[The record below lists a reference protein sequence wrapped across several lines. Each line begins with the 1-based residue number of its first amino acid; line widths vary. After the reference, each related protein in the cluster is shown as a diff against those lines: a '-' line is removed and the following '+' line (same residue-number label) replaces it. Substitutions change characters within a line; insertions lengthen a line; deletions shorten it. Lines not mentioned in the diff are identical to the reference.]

1 MQQQL
6 NASQQI
12 SGNMFRTT
20 KPKQEASLLRDN
32 AKNRVAILA
41 QMGGDNSNLMASQ
54 QFSKKSDKDSLSGTI
69 SHAKINDVGGTPS
82 NPEKVDD
89 LTKQISQ
96 LKQEERSRKKALWR
110 LQLMWFIEHPATQIV
125 MTIITVYSLFFDD
138 IRIIAFPKSADS
150 VFFGLTLF
158 SFIAYCLE
166 IILASIAIDG
176 YFNSFFFWLDVVS
189 TVTMLPDCGW
199 IWYPIMQQGSALL
212 ATGKTADIAKT
223 TRSSRVTRIIRII
236 RLMRLFRIVK
246 LYKQVKAAE
255 RQRLQAI
262 NEQRSETRILRK
274 KNNVLAQ
281 HMVKLQNKVT
291 PIIDQ
296 GGGTGGV
303 IERQES
309 VDSLDREMQEID
321 QSMSQPRI
329 VSASLEQSNI
339 SHVREASQSI

>member
-1 MQQQL
+1 MTV
-6 NASQQI
+6 I
-12 SGNMFRTT
+12 
-20 KPKQEASLLRDN
+20 
-32 AKNRVAILA
+32 
-41 QMGGDNSNLMASQ
+41 
-54 QFSKKSDKDSLSGTI
+54 TI
-69 SHAKINDVGGTPS
+69 
-82 NPEKVDD
+82 
-89 LTKQISQ
+89 
-96 LKQEERSRKKALWR
+96 
-110 LQLMWFIEHPATQIV
+110 
-125 MTIITVYSLFFDD
+125 YSLFFDD
-138 IRIIAFPKSADS
+138 IRIVAFPKSADN

-158 SFIAYCLE
+158 SFTAYCIE
-166 IILASIAIDG
+166 IILAGIAIDG

-189 TVTMLPDCGW
+189 TITMLPDCGW

-212 ATGKTADIAKT
+212 TTGKTTDIAKT

-274 KNNVLAQ
+274 KNNILAQ
-281 HMVKLQNKVT
+281 HMQKRQNKVI

-321 QSMSQPRI
+321 QSVSQPKI
-329 VSASLEQSNI
+329 MSNNASVEQSNI
-339 SHVREASQSI
+339 SHMREASQSIQEVSVINASTTDVENTEPEIQIEQSRISKTLTEQTMQAIVLIILSLLFLLPLFTPDTYDG